1 MTKLSQLQLLLL
13 VLTVALIGV
22 AIYFVVVAVQQASA
36 ASDLESQIADVEGQA
51 ATVSSQYDVEAL
63 QTQLES
69 LQAELDEAEFPTQ
82 EEVENVRVLDL
93 VIDAEHE
100 AGIQVQSFWPEKP
113 TDVPLNGNGRVY
125 TAYVHVVTAM
135 SPYIAGLYQFLDEV
149 ESNVPFNTL
158 VMDRVAL
165 EFIPATD
172 SEAAYWSME
181 CDIIVY
187 AQD

>member
-36 ASDLESQIADVEGQA
+36 ASDLESHIADVQSQVA
-51 ATVSSQYDVEAL
+51 KVSGQYDVEAL
-63 QTQLES
+63 ETQLDS
-69 LQAELDEAEFPTQ
+69 LQEELQEAEFPTQ
-82 EEVENVRVLDL
+82 EQVENVQVLDL

-100 AGIQVQSFWPEKP
+100 AGIQVESFWPEEP
-113 TDVPLNGNGRVY
+113 TNVALSHSEMVY

-135 SPYIAGLYQFLDEV
+135 SPHVAGLYQFLDEV
-149 ESNVPFNTL
+149 ESNIPFDTL
-158 VMDRVAL
+158 VIDGVAL

-181 CDIIVY
+181 CNIIVY
-187 AQD
+187 AQS